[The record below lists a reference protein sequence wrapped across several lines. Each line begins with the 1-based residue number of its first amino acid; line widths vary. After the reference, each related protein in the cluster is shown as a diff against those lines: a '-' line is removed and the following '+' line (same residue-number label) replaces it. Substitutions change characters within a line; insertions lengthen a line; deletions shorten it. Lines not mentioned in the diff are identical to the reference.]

1 MKDNDPKY
9 ESLKAKLRKLQ
20 ALAEKGCY
28 GEAQAA
34 RHAIETLCAKYGISM
49 EDVLDFG
56 KKRVYTF
63 EIGRGKDMMHLFI
76 RCLDNVCCTD
86 GMKYS
91 KPTRSSIRIELT
103 ALAYAEVSALFD
115 WHKQNFE
122 RELKQIREDF
132 MSAYIGKHNLLF
144 DTERSETASGDKLT
158 EEDIT
163 RIRRVWKLREAMSDN
178 SYHKMI
184 EAQ

>member
-49 EDVLDFG
+49 EDVLDFD

-103 ALAYAEVSALFD
+103 ALTYAEVSALFD

-144 DTERSETASGDKLT
+144 DTERSGTASGDKLT
-158 EEDIT
+158 EEDIA
-163 RIRRVWKLREAMSDN
+163 RIRRIWKLREAMSDN